1 IGWALLTGATIG
13 TYTLIDSAGA
23 RRTEGLPY
31 GLTLI
36 ACSALA
42 ITLVNIGR
50 GRAAAFRASL
60 PGAWRRY
67 ALGGACTTA
76 AYSLVLIAV
85 RYAPVGYV
93 ATLRESSVLIAALL
107 GWLVLHET
115 LGRRRSIA
123 SAVMAAGLALL
134 VATR

>member
-1 IGWALLTGATIG
+1 MGPA
-13 TYTLIDSAGA
+13 
-23 RRTEGLPY
+23 
-31 GLTLI
+31 
-36 ACSALA
+36 
-42 ITLVNIGR
+42 
-50 GRAAAFRASL
+50 
-60 PGAWRRY
+60 
-67 ALGGACTTA
+67 TTA
-76 AYSLVLIAV
+76 AYSLVLVAV

-123 SAVMAAGLALL
+123 AAVMATGLALL